1 MQLISRL
8 FSRQATIPL
17 INGAKAMHREELVD
31 MPTTCINLDAAVLG
45 AGSNAC
51 GPLPNKNDRV
61 GSLNGK
67 KLSFTIQPI
76 GD

>member
-1 MQLISRL
+1 
-8 FSRQATIPL
+8 
-17 INGAKAMHREELVD
+17 MHREELID
-31 MPTTCINLDAAVLG
+31 MPTTCINLDAVVLG